1 MGALMA
7 ENLQGQGEK
16 IYRALRRLVR
26 DLLAR
31 RPGGH
36 LVEPDLDELELGLSL
51 PLKGIHAEPDAFAA
65 RLTAALEE
73 QIDEVIRRAAAFRPG
88 HAFCHRCEGSI
99 CEHSLPPSPAHVFVD
114 YAPTGTPT
122 WMPLAQ
128 YLLEIRHPQVDRIYD
143 DPPAFVT
150 LTQDAET
157 LRGALLDAWQNP
169 TYELLGQLIAGY
181 YRLPSVEREMLALT
195 LQVTASRPTRGA
207 RRLGLNILGRTP
219 GGEPLGMRWER
230 QGEPPWRRAV
240 QWAQE
245 ALNTV
250 SARSAGGGKK
260 RGAMRQSE
268 VEERVSGILNGL
280 ARRLERDRRGRA
292 RRTAHAERRHRSG
305 ERPTRK
311 ALDDVRLAR
320 PGSILVDERAG
331 TLVILGER
339 GRTHFFTPEGRLVS
353 SVRYSR
359 DAVEK
364 KRKLDFWREAT
375 GEEARALQEAV
386 LRSEEADEI

>member
-1 MGALMA
+1 
-7 ENLQGQGEK
+7 
-16 IYRALRRLVR
+16 
-26 DLLAR
+26 
-31 RPGGH
+31 
-36 LVEPDLDELELGLSL
+36 
-51 PLKGIHAEPDAFAA
+51 
-65 RLTAALEE
+65 
-73 QIDEVIRRAAAFRPG
+73 
-88 HAFCHRCEGSI
+88 
-99 CEHSLPPSPAHVFVD
+99 
-114 YAPTGTPT
+114 
-122 WMPLAQ
+122 
-128 YLLEIRHPQVDRIYD
+128 
-143 DPPAFVT
+143 
-150 LTQDAET
+150 
-157 LRGALLDAWQNP
+157 
-169 TYELLGQLIAGY
+169 
-181 YRLPSVEREMLALT
+181 
-195 LQVTASRPTRGA
+195 
-207 RRLGLNILGRTP
+207 
-219 GGEPLGMRWER
+219 
-230 QGEPPWRRAV
+230 V

-292 RRTAHAERRHRSG
+292 RRTVHAERRHRSG

-339 GRTHFFTPEGRLVS
+339 GRTHFFTPGGRLVS

-364 KRKLDFWREAT
+364 KRKLYFWREAT
-375 GEEARALQEAV
+375 VEESRALQEAV
-386 LRSEEADEI
+386 LRSEEADEA